1 MRVCEE
7 LTALR
12 GQAVAVLWAHD
23 ADLAERA
30 ERLGARLVDRSSDD
44 DASLGRAGIAGAGAF
59 LALTEDDQL
68 NLRLALRARDLNPG
82 IRLVLRQFNRA
93 LGRKIEQNLPNCSVI
108 SLSSHAAATYAGTAV
123 DNACFYGLQF
133 PDLEGTLVGFARRS
147 ANESGLAGLTVAEA
161 EERLDARILG
171 LDGATV
177 FERDARLTEGSN
189 VIAFGC
195 VRPDPFAARLGKRSR
210 WIRPSLRNALRSLR
224 QTLRRLDPIARSAA
238 VAIVAL
244 FIAATVYFS
253 LLLKLSPLG
262 AMYFVTATM
271 TTTGYGDISP
281 LTAGPP
287 GELGAMLLMIA
298 GLATSGVFIAILAS
312 NFARAQFVALQGLR
326 PVRRRGHIVVCGAG
340 NVGSR
345 VIDYLLKL
353 EQRVVV
359 IEPLP
364 RPEIVE
370 ASRYRAFDLL
380 TGDAARDTTLDL
392 CNLEQAEALIAL
404 TNSDTLNLEV
414 ALGARAR
421 NPALPIVMRCQEAT
435 FAESVSRQFGIDR
448 TYGTAGLASPV
459 FAGLARAPGVRGRV
473 DFGGLEFGLAEREVD
488 EAFAVPPF
496 ENVVPLCR
504 QRDGAFAL
512 IADWSDLRL
521 HDRVLVLVPVAQFRK
536 DGRA

>member
-12 GQAVAVLWAHD
+12 GQAVVVLWAHD

-30 ERLGARLVDRSSDD
+30 GRLGARLVDRSSDD
-44 DASLGRAGIAGAGAF
+44 DASFERAGIAGAGAF

-123 DNACFYGLQF
+123 NNACFYGLQF
-133 PDLEGTLVGFARRS
+133 PDLEGTLVGFTRRS
-147 ANESGLAGLTVAEA
+147 ADEAGLAGLTVAEA
-161 EERLDARILG
+161 EERLDARILA
-171 LDGATV
+171 LDGETV
-177 FERDARLTEGSN
+177 FERDARLAEGSAL
-189 VIAFGC
+189 VAFGC
-195 VRPDPFAARLGKRSR
+195 IRPDPFAARLGKRHR
-210 WIRPSLRNALRSLR
+210 WVRPRLRGVLRSVR
-224 QTLRRLDPIARSAA
+224 QTARRVDPIARSAA
-238 VAIVAL
+238 VTIVAL
-244 FIAATVYFS
+244 FVAATLYFS
-253 LLLKLSPLG
+253 ALLKLSPLG
-262 AMYFVTATM
+262 AMYFVTSTM

-281 LTAGPP
+281 LTAGPA

-298 GLATSGVFIAILAS
+298 GLASSGVFIAILAS

-345 VIDYLLKL
+345 VIDCLLKL
-353 EQRVVV
+353 DQRVVV

-435 FAESVSRQFGIDR
+435 FAESVARQFGIDR
-448 TYGTAGLASPV
+448 TYGTAGLAAPV
-459 FAGLARAPGVRGRV
+459 FAGLARAQGVRGRV
-473 DFGGLEFGLAEREVD
+473 DFCGREFGLAEQKID
-488 EAFAVPPF
+488 EAFEMPPF
-496 ENVVPLCR
+496 EGLVPLCV
-504 QRDGAFAL
+504 QRDGEVSL
-512 IADWSDLRL
+512 ITRLDELRP
-521 HDRVLVLVPVAQFRK
+521 HDRVLVLVPVWQFRK
-536 DGRA
+536 DGHA